1 MTTQDKPPVPDY
13 VADLP
18 KTELLRITTALAVE
32 VYALADR
39 MAALEELLASRGIDL
54 AALDAPTEPA
64 AFDAARK
71 RRRDDFVE
79 RVFGSLARLG

>member
-1 MTTQDKPPVPDY
+1 MSAIPEPTLPDY

-18 KTELLRITTALAVE
+18 KTELLRLIVALSTE

-39 MAALEELLASRGIDL
+39 MRAMEELLARRGIDM

-64 AFDAARK
+64 AYDERRK
-71 RRRDDFVE
+71 RERDAFVQ
-79 RVFGSLARLG
+79 RVFGSLAQVG